1 MYDSDEVRDAA
12 RRDAAEFYMRMTQAV
27 LRGEA
32 MPPLAPL
39 DTVALDDALAAEGNP
54 WQKAIWDFVQSGERQ
69 SELEWLDRIAVVV
82 AEAIKVWAEEMS
94 DVLRPLLEA
103 LNDSFQEL
111 REGFAALGRG
121 IVESI
126 AAGLG
131 EFGDLLDSIKPR
143 AEPFIWQR
151 RGRKPWVRP
160 VHRIDAVAAGRH
172 PSVTQRTQL
181 RGGRR

>member
-1 MYDSDEVRDAA
+1 MYDSDEVRDAV

-32 MPPLAPL
+32 TLPLSPL
-39 DTVALDDALAAEGNP
+39 DNAALDDALAAEGNP
-54 WQKAIWDFVQSGERQ
+54 WQKAIWDYVQSGEGLT
-69 SELEWLDRIAVVV
+69 ELGRLEMIAAGVS
-82 AEAIKVWAEEMS
+82 AAMKAWAEEIAEAF
-94 DVLRPLLEA
+94 RPLMEL
-103 LNDSFQEL
+103 LNDSFQKL
-111 REGFAALGRG
+111 REAFAALGRG

-126 AAGLG
+126 AAVPS

-151 RGRKPWVRP
+151 RGRKPEVRP